1 MSFPMVHLVT
11 LYLLGKKS
19 YEAKYK
25 VYRRNFL
32 SPNLRVDEL
41 QIVITFE
48 PLELEH

>member
-1 MSFPMVHLVT
+1 MVHLVT
-11 LYLLGKKS
+11 RYLLGKKS

-25 VYRRNFL
+25 VNWRNFL
-32 SPNLRVDEL
+32 PPNLHVDEL